1 MKADD
6 LRPMLKTYAR
16 ALDAAGARPCA
27 DTLKLLVKSL
37 DANGI
42 PNLRELSQ
50 RGWSSLALPEHG
62 TELFTRLANTLTD
75 LRDVLASAGNQT
87 VLLQL
92 QLLLDAIGEQSQR
105 ARRNS
110 VEAVASASTQRR
122 KKGTASVDRQLVDR
136 YLERLRA
143 ALGDDAA
150 FETLFRELMTDVRV
164 TKTEAVA
171 IADGFIGGVAPG
183 ASRTK
188 ALQRVRYRH
197 DKLKDFESAS
207 KLITR
212 GKTAA

>member
-50 RGWSSLALPEHG
+50 RGQGSLPEHG
-62 TELFTRLANTLTD
+62 RELFTRLANTLTD